1 MLNAPDSRYADS
13 RFTDSRHPEP
23 VPEPHA
29 SPAGIDLSA
38 RRQLLH
44 SFASRS
50 GTSEIPALVIPGVL
64 TWLYA
69 RTGAPVGPM
78 LAWWGCFLTFAAV
91 LWCLQ
96 RRFHRDA
103 ALPDAVVV
111 ARWER
116 IFQTLAA
123 FDGLFWA
130 VPIALTQ
137 AAPQEFRLIVYLVI
151 CAVIASGTT
160 FLAPQ
165 PRIFVPFFLAA
176 YGPTLAAV
184 VWYFPQR
191 WQAMLVLVV
200 LYGAVILR
208 HAWGSRRFV
217 VQQVER
223 ERERQHLAEGY
234 RLAKEQAER
243 ALEEKNRF
251 ISTTSHDL
259 RQPLHAMGL
268 LVETA
273 QQRNA
278 DPQLVPV
285 LRDVQ
290 ECVRSLS
297 FMFNALLDLSRLESG
312 SFVARR
318 EDVPVR
324 TVFEDVATVFAPDAA
339 VRGLR
344 LRLFLPRRRAPCVRA
359 DPALLRQMVF
369 NLTQNALR
377 YTRSGGVLIGVRLR
391 QGQWRIEVWDTG
403 AGVAQEDRHR
413 VYAPY
418 FRGVQA
424 SRGGEGHGLG
434 LAVVARSA
442 RLIGAEYGFEST
454 PGRGSCFWLN
464 VMAAPDAAPSAAAPR
479 AAPGSHVTAPPPA
492 AAGRV
497 QSLAGE
503 CLLVEDDAQVASALA
518 QLLQSWGL
526 RVETAANGA
535 EALGWLDRGYA
546 PDAILCDQRLPA
558 GESGFAVL
566 QSLLE
571 RCGHTRGAMVSA
583 DQGRLPELRQ
593 AEEEG
598 YLVFRKPLA
607 PDDLHAVLTRW
618 LQAARRTPAL
628 R

>member
-1 MLNAPDSRYADS
+1 MLNAPDSRYPDS
-13 RFTDSRHPEP
+13 RFAESRLPDAAPE
-23 VPEPHA
+23 VH
-29 SPAGIDLSA
+29 SPQVLMDLSA

-44 SFASRS
+44 SFASRG
-50 GTSEIPALVIPGVL
+50 GTSEIPAIVIPGVL
-64 TWLYA
+64 TWLYV
-69 RTGAPVGPM
+69 RTGAPAGPM
-78 LAWWGCFLTFAAV
+78 LAWWGSFLVFATV
-91 LWCLQ
+91 LWLLQ

-103 ALPDAVVV
+103 ALSDAAVVS
-111 ARWER
+111 RWER
-116 IFQTLAA
+116 IFQTLAGL
-123 FDGLFWA
+123 DGMFWA
-130 VPIALTQ
+130 LPILLTQ
-137 AAPQEFRLIVYLVI
+137 GAPQEFRLIVYLVI

-184 VWYFPQR
+184 VWYFPER
-191 WQAMLVLVV
+191 WQAMLALVA

-223 ERERQHLAEGY
+223 ERERQQLAEGY

-243 ALEEKNRF
+243 ALEDKNRF

-278 DPQLVPV
+278 DAQLAPV

-318 EDVPVR
+318 EDVRVR
-324 TVFEDVATVFAPDAA
+324 AVFEDVATVFAPDAA
-339 VRGLR
+339 MRGLR
-344 LRLFLPRRRAPCVRA
+344 LRLFLPRHREPCVRA

-369 NLTQNALR
+369 NLAQNALR
-377 YTRSGGVLIGVRLR
+377 YTRSGGVLIGVRQR

-424 SRGGEGHGLG
+424 AQGAEGHGLG

-454 PGRGSCFWLN
+454 SGRGSCFWLN
-464 VMAAPDAAPSAAAPR
+464 VLAAPDAVAAAVP
-479 AAPGSHVTAPPPA
+479 AAGPGTPLPPPPPPA
-492 AAGRV
+492 ASTRV
-497 QSLAGE
+497 QSLAGD
-503 CLLVEDDAQVASALA
+503 CLLVEDDPQVASALA

-526 RVETAANGA
+526 RVETAASGP
-535 EALGWLDRGYA
+535 EALAWLDRGFA
-546 PDAILCDQRLPA
+546 PDAILCDQRLAA

-566 QSLLE
+566 QALLE
-571 RCGHTRGAMVSA
+571 RCGHARGAMVSA
-583 DQGRLPELRQ
+583 DQGRIPELQQ

-607 PDDLHAVLTRW
+607 PDALHAVLTRW
-618 LQAARRTPAL
+618 LEAARRTSAL
-628 R
+628 S